1 MKKKA
6 IIISLCSV
14 VFVAWIFGVV
24 YTNVRAQR
32 PVVKT
37 YSMNEAVPYESDYFR
52 RSDNILKGYT
62 VTVLSSEILPYDE
75 YAEKYNIDLPETG
88 TDEFGNPI
96 YRPEYVY
103 DVEAKFVNT
112 DNVDGG
118 VDMFDT
124 LLETVTPL
132 CFARMRI
139 CGIKCTRSLQARIL
153 SVCTRI
159 PKWCFTFLLPL
170 NLFTANGILL
180 KR

>member
-96 YRPEYVY
+96 YRPVCIARLLRTKHTKHNRA
-103 DVEAKFVNT
+103 VRCAFVR
-112 DNVDGG
+112 
-118 VDMFDT
+118 
-124 LLETVTPL
+124 L
-132 CFARMRI
+132 
-139 CGIKCTRSLQARIL
+139 RSLR
-153 SVCTRI
+153 
-159 PKWCFTFLLPL
+159 K
-170 NLFTANGILL
+170 
-180 KR
+180 KM